1 MAFTTSSI
9 TTTPIAASLRV
20 ITGIWSGAAGDAAG
34 SFTFGG
40 ALIGSLWFD
49 NDANTQSNQIFPAV
63 SASTTG
69 NSTTLTVQNQDNITN
84 GTFIIFAGGN

>member
-1 MAFTTSSI
+1 MAFTTSTVTS
-9 TTTPIAASLRV
+9 TPIGGNVRI
-20 ITGIWSGAAGDAAG
+20 ITGLWSGSAGDAAG
-34 SFTFGG
+34 TFTFGG

-63 SASTTG
+63 SNSVSG
-69 NSTTLTVQNQDNITN
+69 NITTLTVQNQDNITN